1 MTKWRVTLVAVVLLG
16 SIGPA
21 RPANDPSKVPDARQ
35 TTEKFLAAA
44 LAGRTKEAAALGEP
58 GKSYNREEKI
68 KEFAGLDAKKLAL
81 VRVLADDQAALAI
94 TEKVVETKRKQKGP
108 LSIRLIKI
116 DDRWLIRDVDFG
128 EKSAEKNLKRFQREH
143 PKAKEVPAKKDT

>member
-1 MTKWRVTLVAVVLLG
+1 MMKWRVTLVSVVLLG
-16 SIGPA
+16 SVGPA
-21 RPANDPSKVPDARQ
+21 WPADDPSKVPNARQ

-68 KEFAGLDAKKLAL
+68 KEFANLDAKKLAL
-81 VRVLADDQAALAI
+81 VRVLADDEAALAI
-94 TEKVVETKRKQKGP
+94 TEKVAETKRGQEGP
-108 LSIRLIKI
+108 LSIRLIKK

-128 EKSAEKNLKRFQREH
+128 KKSAAKNLKRFQREH
-143 PKAKEVPAKKDT
+143 TKAKAVPAKKDP